1 VSTLL
6 CVGPLFGQGGSN
18 GDGGGDDVSD
28 GSGSERWID
37 SSWGVLVVP
46 WKRPNALSSVKEAYS
61 ESIKRPIGMGI
72 DSCETWYP
80 NEVVTT

>member
-1 VSTLL
+1 VLLIRSQDAGNLNSPTALSKRMSSLSLVSIVGGWTGRVSTLL

-37 SSWGVLVVP
+37 SRWGILVVP
-46 WKRPNALSSVKEAYS
+46 
-61 ESIKRPIGMGI
+61 
-72 DSCETWYP
+72 
-80 NEVVTT
+80 